1 MVKTYFENWAR
12 NTDPQTLQRRVYG
25 LKCTLAV
32 LTVLTLLG
40 LLTNIA
46 FPLQATQ
53 SGVRIALFTQVSML
67 IGFMALFYFLSEKR
81 YNFIL
86 FLLALL
92 FVVLYPILDYAGSL
106 GTDGSF
112 VQKYRAKWATEL
124 YLFPL
129 MMVAT
134 SGLLLRPVITG
145 ALAVLLAVQVGSVQ
159 VPVLLDPEIRI
170 SFDYMEV
177 LSEPNVL
184 DGGRLVF
191 GWLCFFIIAVSAVT
205 LAWMVQKSS
214 LDAAGAEKTNLALGR
229 YFSPDI
235 RK

>member
-1 MVKTYFENWAR
+1 MVKTYFENWSR

-32 LTVLTLLG
+32 LTVLTLFG

-92 FVVLYPILDYAGSL
+92 FVVLYPILDY
-106 GTDGSF
+106 
-112 VQKYRAKWATEL
+112 
-124 YLFPL
+124 
-129 MMVAT
+129 
-134 SGLLLRPVITG
+134 
-145 ALAVLLAVQVGSVQ
+145 
-159 VPVLLDPEIRI
+159 
-170 SFDYMEV
+170 
-177 LSEPNVL
+177 
-184 DGGRLVF
+184 
-191 GWLCFFIIAVSAVT
+191 
-205 LAWMVQKSS
+205 
-214 LDAAGAEKTNLALGR
+214 
-229 YFSPDI
+229 
-235 RK
+235 